1 MIVNALALTHST
13 PIGKLFTHENS
24 VHSFDVDTLM
34 QEVFDHFTSYTADA
48 VIITQQALA
57 VGILTLKDM
66 VRVLGDL
73 ENLMLPVK
81 TFMTAPLKTFHSTMS
96 IAEVLDEMKTMQFD
110 KIVVQHVDEVV
121 GVMDQRHLLS
131 ICYNQLTPFIKHE
144 YNMLNS
150 LMGMVTEGKK
160 GLLKM
165 ATTDALTGIGNRRLL
180 EEVFHAHQS
189 LEERYGVT
197 LFLLMFDID
206 GFKAIND
213 TYGHNIGDL
222 VLKELTT
229 LVASSIRKSDLF
241 VRWGG
246 EEFAILLRYSDP
258 IAVMKIAEQI
268 RKRIDEHPFRSIA
281 HLTCSFGLTSVQSG
295 ETLEV
300 VIDRADKALYRAKE
314 EGKNT
319 IRMESL

>member
-1 MIVNALALTHST
+1 MIVNAFAVTHST
-13 PIGKLFTHENS
+13 PIGQLFTSKNS
-24 VHSFDVDTLM
+24 VQTFDVDDIM
-34 QEVFDHFTSYTADA
+34 QVVLEHFTSYAADA

-57 VGILTLKDM
+57 VGIVTLKDM
-66 VRVLGDL
+66 VRILGNF

-96 IAEVLDEMKTMQFD
+96 IAEVLDAMKNERFD
-110 KIVVQHVDEVV
+110 KIVVKQMEDVV
-121 GVMDQRHLLS
+121 GVIDQRHLLS
-131 ICYNQLTPFIKHE
+131 LCYQQLTPLIKHE

-150 LMGMVTEGKK
+150 LMGMVHEGKK

-165 ATTDALTGIGNRRLL
+165 ATTDTLTGIGNRRLL
-180 EEVFHAHQS
+180 EEVFQAHQS

-197 LFLLMFDID
+197 LFVLMFDID

-222 VLKELTT
+222 VLKELTG

-246 EEFAILLRYSDP
+246 EEFAILLRYSDS
-258 IAVMKIAEQI
+258 ITVMKIAEQI
-268 RKRIDEHPFRSIA
+268 RTRIDNHSFRSIA
-281 HLTCSFGLTSVQSG
+281 HLTCSFGLTSVQPG
-295 ETLEV
+295 ETLEI
-300 VIDRADKALYRAKE
+300 VIDRADKALYRAKK
-314 EGKNT
+314 EGKNSV
-319 IRMESL
+319 RMEIT